1 MKENA
6 KIPKVIHYFWFGN
19 NPKPKIVKKCIA
31 SWKKVCPDYEIKEWN
46 ESNFDVNICDY
57 TREAYEAKMWG
68 FVSDYARLWVIY
80 RYGGFY
86 LDTDVELIR
95 SLDTLRQNK
104 TFFASEDNEHIS
116 TGLGFGSIK
125 ETPVIKAMCEDYEK
139 MHFKRP
145 DGTLRSDIPCPQIQT
160 KTIKRVLKGFVMSN
174 KVLKIDDIVF
184 YPKEYFSPFDNNS
197 RTLKKTKNTYGIHW
211 YTALWQSKQQRREY
225 KKNVFKTRI
234 VNAIQSLIGE
244 EGYLKL
250 RKKLFRR

>member
-104 TFFASEDNEHIS
+104 TFFASDS
-116 TGLGFGSIK
+116 
-125 ETPVIKAMCEDYEK
+125 
-139 MHFKRP
+139 
-145 DGTLRSDIPCPQIQT
+145 LRLSDT
-160 KTIKRVLKGFVMSN
+160 S
-174 KVLKIDDIVF
+174 
-184 YPKEYFSPFDNNS
+184 S
-197 RTLKKTKNTYGIHW
+197 
-211 YTALWQSKQQRREY
+211 
-225 KKNVFKTRI
+225 
-234 VNAIQSLIGE
+234 
-244 EGYLKL
+244 
-250 RKKLFRR
+250 